1 MLAAVL
7 LTVPLMGG
15 GAAADTLDERL
26 ARAEL
31 LAGLTPVEGPGV
43 LVTLRN
49 SPRTAPSGVDKNSL
63 LIHEQDVTGILNAL
77 RAGGSEALSI
87 GSASGGAPERIVANT
102 ALREAPDGLLVNGS
116 SLRPPYQITAIGE
129 PQTLRTELYRKDGVV
144 RRAGLDTLQMLDV
157 EDRTRL
163 ILPPVRS
170 APSFRYAQTIQ
181 PAAPRPPG
189 PAQRDPQG
197 TRDVPRRDV
206 GTPSSVTR
214 DVPRRDVGMPSGV
227 SSGSG
232 PTAIVRRDSG
242 VRAPSPTRETPP
254 PMRETVARR
263 EPAAPAGPAVQPRRE
278 SPPVA
283 APVTAPVA
291 PPPGRAERPS
301 PPRPAPVYVYG
312 GRGLTRFHVAN
323 CRYGERIEAALRV
336 QYRSTREARE
346 AGRVPCPYC
355 CEEKGDAAPID

>member
-1 MLAAVL
+1 MTWVPVHPFHRGRHIVLAAVL
-7 LTVPLMGG
+7 MTVSLMSRGG
-15 GAAADTLDERL
+15 AADTLDERV

-31 LAGLTPVEGPGV
+31 LAGLTAVEGPGV

-77 RAGGSEALSI
+77 RVGGSEALAI
-87 GSASGGAPERIVANT
+87 GSAAGGAPERIVANT
-102 ALREAPDGLLVNGS
+102 ALREAPDGLVVNGS

-129 PQTLRTELYRKDGVV
+129 AQALRTELYRKDGVV
-144 RRAGLDTLQMLDV
+144 RRAGLDTLQMVDV

-163 ILPPVRS
+163 TLPPARS
-170 APSFRYAQTIQ
+170 VPSFRYAQTIQ
-181 PAAPRPPG
+181 PAAPRPLSPV
-189 PAQRDPQG
+189 QRDPQ
-197 TRDVPRRDV
+197 
-206 GTPSSVTR
+206 VTR
-214 DVPRRDVGMPSGV
+214 DVPRRDVGAPSGA

-232 PTAIVRRDSG
+232 PTAIVRRDPG

-263 EPAAPAGPAVQPRRE
+263 ELAAPVAPAVQPRRE
-278 SPPVA
+278 SPPA
-283 APVTAPVA
+283 AAPVA
-291 PPPGRAERPS
+291 PTPGRAERPS

-336 QYRSTREARE
+336 QYRSIREARE